1 LIQDRFTSAM
11 AALGPFERAPRLAVA
26 VSGGSDSLALA
37 LLAASWARGR
47 GGDVVA
53 LTVDHRLRPGS
64 AAEAEQAGRWLAA
77 WGVEHHILA
86 WLESDAGPG
95 LQAAARAARY
105 GLLTGWCRDHHILHL
120 LLGHQRDDQAETL
133 MLRLARGSGVDGLA
147 AMAPCAAHNDVQL
160 LRPLLDS
167 PREALRDYL
176 REQGQDWIEDPSNEA
191 ERFDRVRWRKFLAEE
206 RIPAERLALT
216 ARQLGR
222 ARQALET
229 ESAALAAEAVTARG
243 SGYAELD
250 PALLAAAP
258 DEVAL
263 RLLAALART
272 IGGGAFPPRLD
283 GLERMLDAL
292 RTGLDRRRT
301 FAGCVFAPRKEDG
314 VLVYREAAKMAPPIV
329 LQAGRDGLWD
339 NRFSVRLAEGQG
351 EGDGDGDGD
360 GQGQVMTWGALGV
373 DAARDFREAAEMRGI
388 PRAVLPTLPALMD
401 KRGIL
406 AVPPLGWQA
415 AESGPPI
422 DRWGFTPGFPLA
434 GAGFR
439 LVTAPAR
446 II

>member
-1 LIQDRFTSAM
+1 MSQDRFDQAM

-37 LLAASWARGR
+37 LLAASWARGQ
-47 GGDVVA
+47 GGDAIA
-53 LTVDHRLRPGS
+53 LTVDHRLRAESG
-64 AAEAEQAGRWLAA
+64 AEAEQVGRWLSARKI
-77 WGVEHHILA
+77 EHHILP
-86 WLESDAGPG
+86 WRDAELGPG
-95 LQAAARAARY
+95 LQAAAREARY
-105 GLLTGWCRDHHILHL
+105 RLLTGWCREHHILHL

-147 AMAPCAAHNDVQL
+147 AMAPRAAHTNVQL
-160 LRPLLDS
+160 LRPLLDI
-167 PREALRDYL
+167 PREDLRDYL
-176 REQGQDWIEDPSNEA
+176 RGQGQEWVEDPSNQA
-191 ERFDRVRWRKFLAEE
+191 DRFDRVRWRKFLAEE

-222 ARQALET
+222 ARQALEA
-229 ESAALAAEAVTARG
+229 ESAALAAEAVIVRG
-243 SGYAELD
+243 AGYAELA
-250 PALLAAAP
+250 PARLVSAS

-263 RLLAALART
+263 RLLASVART
-272 IGGGAFPPRLD
+272 IGGGDFPPRLD

-292 RTGLDRRRT
+292 RADLDGRRT
-301 FAGCVFAPRKEDG
+301 FAGCVFAPRKEGG

-339 NRFSVRLAEGQG
+339 NRFSIRLA
-351 EGDGDGDGD
+351 DGDRIR
-360 GQGQVMTWGALGV
+360 WGALGA
-373 DAARDFREAAEMRGI
+373 DAARDFREVAEKRGI

-401 KRGIL
+401 KRSIL
-406 AVPPLGWQA
+406 AVPPLGWRT